1 MELLELLTAG
11 DIFFSCLLVELIE
24 RSVGKL
30 VRVDRTSEVERDIV
44 HQEPIQNEEDVK
56 GEIKMNLGDLRLELF
71 LKPDD

>member
-44 HQEPIQNEEDVK
+44 H
-56 GEIKMNLGDLRLELF
+56 
-71 LKPDD
+71 